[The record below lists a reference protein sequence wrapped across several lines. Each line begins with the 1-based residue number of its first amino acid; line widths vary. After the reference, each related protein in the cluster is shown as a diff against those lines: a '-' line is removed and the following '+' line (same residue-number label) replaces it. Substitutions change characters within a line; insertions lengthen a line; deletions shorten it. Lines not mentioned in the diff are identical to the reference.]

1 MERIHVKVPGEQP
14 QDREYMK
21 QALALAEKGHGWV
34 NPNPMVGA
42 VLVKD
47 GRIIGE
53 GYHTRYGQLHAERE
67 AFKNAAE
74 PALSDINLEIAE
86 GEFICIV
93 GPSGCGK
100 STLLNL
106 IAGLEKPTEGTIT
119 LDSREVLGPGADR
132 VVMFQEPAL
141 YPWLNVIDNVK
152 FGMKLAGVPK
162 GEQEKRAE
170 KYLKM
175 VHLWDFREYAV
186 HELSGGM
193 KQRTAL
199 ARALTMDS
207 RIMLMDE
214 PFSALDKQTINKLRA
229 ELEAIWEET
238 RRTII
243 YVTHSVEEAL
253 YFADRI
259 IILADRPGIV
269 KSIVKIN
276 LPRPRQLDS
285 EDFVDIR
292 KHLLDGLKV
301 EVEKIEKEEY
311 DRV

>member
-1 MERIHVKVPGEQP
+1 MLKTAGLS
-14 QDREYMK
+14 K
-21 QALALAEKGHGWV
+21 
-34 NPNPMVGA
+34 
-42 VLVKD
+42 
-47 GRIIGE
+47 
-53 GYHTRYGQLHAERE
+53 T
-67 AFKNAAE
+67 FKNAAE
-74 PALSDINLEIAE
+74 PALSDINLEIE
-86 GEFICIV
+86 GGEFICIV

-106 IAGLEKPTEGTIT
+106 IAGLETPTSGSII
-119 LDSREVLGPGADR
+119 LDDKEVKGPGADR

-152 FGMKLAGVPK
+152 FGMKLAVVPK

-207 RIMLMDE
+207 KIMLMDE

-269 KSIVKIN
+269 KSIVKID

>member
-1 MERIHVKVPGEQP
+1 MLKTSGLS
-14 QDREYMK
+14 K
-21 QALALAEKGHGWV
+21 
-34 NPNPMVGA
+34 
-42 VLVKD
+42 
-47 GRIIGE
+47 
-53 GYHTRYGQLHAERE
+53 T
-67 AFKNAAE
+67 FKNAAE
-74 PALSDINLEIAE
+74 PALSDINLEIE
-86 GEFICIV
+86 DGEFICIV

-106 IAGLEKPTEGTIT
+106 IAGLETPTAGSII
-119 LDSREVLGPGADR
+119 LDDKEVKGPGADR

-162 GEQEKRAE
+162 SEQEKRAE

-207 RIMLMDE
+207 KIMLMDE

-259 IILADRPGIV
+259 IILADRPGVV
-269 KSIVKIN
+269 KSIVKIE

-285 EDFVDIR
+285 EELVDIR

-301 EVEKIEKEEY
+301 EGEKIEKEEY

>member
-1 MERIHVKVPGEQP
+1 MLKTAGLS
-14 QDREYMK
+14 K
-21 QALALAEKGHGWV
+21 
-34 NPNPMVGA
+34 
-42 VLVKD
+42 
-47 GRIIGE
+47 
-53 GYHTRYGQLHAERE
+53 T
-67 AFKNAAE
+67 FKNATE
-74 PALSDINLEIAE
+74 PALSDINLEITE

-106 IAGLEKPTEGTIT
+106 IAGLETPTAGSII
-119 LDSREVLGPGADR
+119 LDDKEVKGPGADR

-152 FGMKLAGVPK
+152 FGMKLAGIPK
-162 GEQEKRAE
+162 QEQEKRAE
-170 KYLKM
+170 KYLRM

-207 RIMLMDE
+207 KIMLMDE

-269 KSIVKIN
+269 KSIVKID
-276 LPRPRQLDS
+276 LPRPRRLDS
-285 EDFVDIR
+285 EEFVDIR

>member
-1 MERIHVKVPGEQP
+1 MLKTESLSK
-14 QDREYMK
+14 
-21 QALALAEKGHGWV
+21 
-34 NPNPMVGA
+34 
-42 VLVKD
+42 
-47 GRIIGE
+47 
-53 GYHTRYGQLHAERE
+53 T
-67 AFKNAAE
+67 FKNATE
-74 PALSDINLEIAE
+74 PALSDINLEIDD
-86 GEFICIV
+86 GEFVCIV

-106 IAGLEKPTEGTIT
+106 IAGLETPTEGRIT
-119 LDSREVLGPGADR
+119 LDGEEIKGPGADR

-152 FGMKLAGVPK
+152 FGMKLAGIPK
-162 GEQEKRAE
+162 EERGKKAE

-175 VHLWDFREYAV
+175 VHLWDFREYAI

-207 RIMLMDE
+207 KIMLMDE

-238 RRTII
+238 GRTII

-259 IILADRPGIV
+259 IILADRPGVV
-269 KSIVKIN
+269 KSIVEID

-285 EDFVDIR
+285 EEFVDIR